1 MPIEVIVA
9 RIAEGHKRLQ
19 NAIASLSDEQLQAPV
34 LDGGWSVKDVLAHL
48 AVWDQRL
55 LHAIAP
61 EGGPHAYRRAQPSL
75 ADIPFDDAWLET
87 VNARIYTLNRDRDL
101 ASVRTELDATQ
112 ARLLA
117 TVSGLSLHDVYDPD
131 GLSDGL
137 GEPFAP
143 MLLGAY
149 EHYEEHAEALEE
161 HAW

>member
-1 MPIEVIVA
+1 MPIGAIVA
-9 RIAEGHKRLQ
+9 RIAAGHKRLQ
-19 NAIASLSDEQLQAPV
+19 DAIAPLSDEQLQAPV

-61 EGGPHAYRRAQPSL
+61 EGGPQVYRRAQPSI
-75 ADIPFDDAWLET
+75 ADIPFDDAWLER
-87 VNARIYTLNRDRDL
+87 VNARIYTLNSDRDL
-101 ASVRTELDATQ
+101 ASVRAELAATQ
-112 ARLLA
+112 ARLLE
-117 TVSGLSLHDVYDPD
+117 TVSGLSVHDVYDPD

-149 EHYEEHAEALEE
+149 EHYDEHAEALEE
-161 HAW
+161 HTW

>member
-1 MPIEVIVA
+1 MPIDAIVA
-9 RIAEGHKRLQ
+9 RIASGHQRLHD
-19 NAIASLSDEQLQAPV
+19 AIAPLSDEQLQAPV
-34 LDGGWSVKDVLAHL
+34 LDGGWSVKDVMAHL
-48 AVWDQRL
+48 AIWDQRL
-55 LHAIAP
+55 LHAIEP
-61 EGGPHAYRRAQPSL
+61 EGGPQVYRRAQPSL
-75 ADIPFDDAWLET
+75 ADIPFDDGWLER
-87 VNARIYTLNRDRDL
+87 VNARIYTLNRDRDP
-101 ASVRTELDATQ
+101 ASVRTELNATQ

-117 TVSGLSLHDVYDPD
+117 TVSGLSMHDVYDPD